1 MAKTKSNIL
10 IVDDD
15 EHILLSAKMFLDQ
28 YFSLVNS
35 ITNPGNLEDLLDKA
49 FYSVVLLD
57 MNFRHGDTSGNDGMK
72 WLKKIREISP
82 ETSVILI
89 TAYGGIQTAVE
100 AIKLGAFDFVIK
112 PWENEKL
119 LATVLAALQLSK
131 EKKENHLLK
140 GQRALISSDL
150 AHPYEDIVG
159 ESKEI
164 KTVFKTIEKVAATP
178 AEILILGENGTG
190 KELVAR
196 AIHKASDRA
205 DQVFISVD
213 LGALSENLFESELF
227 GHKKGSFTDAQSD
240 RIGRFEAANNGTL
253 FLDEIGNLPPSLQAK
268 LLTSIQNK
276 VFTPIGSNTPIEVDV
291 RIICATNQNIKQ
303 MVSEGKFRQDLLYRI
318 NTVEIQ
324 LPPLRNRIQDIPIL
338 SDHFLHVF
346 KRKYNK
352 KDTHISKASR
362 QKMLGYSWPGNIREL
377 QHALER
383 AVIMCDGSTIEPL
396 DLGLYSSDQEF
407 QNFESLNLDDLEKW
421 AVETAVQKHKGNI
434 SYAAKEL
441 GLSRGA
447 MYRRMEKYD
456 I

>member
-15 EHILLSAKMFLDQ
+15 EHILLSARMFLDQ
-28 YFSLVNS
+28 HFSLVNS
-35 ITNPGNLEDLLDKA
+35 ISNPGNLEDLMEKA

-72 WLKKIREISP
+72 WLKRIAEISS

-100 AIKLGAFDFVIK
+100 AIKLGAFDFIVK

-119 LATVLAALQLSK
+119 LATVLAALQLSE

-140 GQRALISSDL
+140 GQRAIISSDL
-150 AHPYEDIVG
+150 AHPYDDIVG

-164 KTVFKTIEKVAATP
+164 KAVFKTIEKVAVTP

-196 AIHKASDRA
+196 AIHKASDRSE
-205 DQVFISVD
+205 QVFISVD
-213 LGALSENLFESELF
+213 LGALSANLFESELF

-240 RIGRFEAANNGTL
+240 RIGRFEAASGGTL

-276 VFTPIGSNTPIEVDV
+276 VVTPIGSNTPVEVDV
-291 RIICATNQNIKQ
+291 RIISATNQNPKQ
-303 MVSEGKFRQDLLYRI
+303 LVSEGKFRQDLLYRI

-324 LPPLRNRIQDIPIL
+324 LPPLRNRTKDIPVL
-338 SDHFLHVF
+338 SNHFLDMF
-346 KRKYNK
+346 RKKYNRG
-352 KDTHISKASR
+352 DINISKGSEH
-362 QKMLGYSWPGNIREL
+362 KMIGYQWPGNIREL
-377 QHALER
+377 QHAVER
-383 AVIMCDGSTIEPL
+383 AVIMCEGSTIEPL
-396 DLGLYSSDQEF
+396 DLGLYGSDREF

-421 AVETAVQKHKGNI
+421 AIETAVQKHKGNI

-441 GLSRGA
+441 GLSRGS